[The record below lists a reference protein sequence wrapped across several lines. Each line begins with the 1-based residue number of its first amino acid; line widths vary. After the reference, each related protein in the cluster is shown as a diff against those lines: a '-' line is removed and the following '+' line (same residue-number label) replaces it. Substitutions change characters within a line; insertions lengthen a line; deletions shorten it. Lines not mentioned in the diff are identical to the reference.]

1 MDRLEIADY
10 LLQSGDE
17 LDAYL
22 TAHPTFAKEGLP
34 DFTSSFEITFYDDKA
49 LVISPI
55 GELAPSSVLR
65 CDAIAKKGDNT
76 RDIEYSVVKRET
88 APGY

>member
-1 MDRLEIADY
+1 MDRLKIADY
-10 LLQSGDE
+10 LLQSGEE

-22 TAHPTFAKEGLP
+22 TALPTFAKEGLS
-34 DFTSSFEITFYDDKA
+34 DFTSSFETAFFDDKA

-55 GELAPSSVLR
+55 GELAPFSVLR

-76 RDIEYSVVKRET
+76 LDIEYSVVKRET
-88 APGY
+88 APGF